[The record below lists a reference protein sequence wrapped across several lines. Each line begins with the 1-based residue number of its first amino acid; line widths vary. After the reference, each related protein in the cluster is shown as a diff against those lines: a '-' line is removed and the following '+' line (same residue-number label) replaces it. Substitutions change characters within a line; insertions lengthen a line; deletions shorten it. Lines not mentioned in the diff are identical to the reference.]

1 MSFTQIAEIQQVY
14 DQVEGLTTRSAL
26 PSAPP
31 LTRRGQL
38 GTVPAAPVV
47 SSRFADPR
55 ETAGSVGPTV
65 RTRERHL
72 VIAGTVVAEPVIA
85 RT

>member
-31 LTRRGQL
+31 LTRRGRR
-38 GTVPAAPVV
+38 VPHPFRAVAA
-47 SSRFADPR
+47 ATEMGGKPR
-55 ETAGSVGPTV
+55 TLTRQIITASG
-65 RTRERHL
+65 
-72 VIAGTVVAEPVIA
+72 A
-85 RT
+85 